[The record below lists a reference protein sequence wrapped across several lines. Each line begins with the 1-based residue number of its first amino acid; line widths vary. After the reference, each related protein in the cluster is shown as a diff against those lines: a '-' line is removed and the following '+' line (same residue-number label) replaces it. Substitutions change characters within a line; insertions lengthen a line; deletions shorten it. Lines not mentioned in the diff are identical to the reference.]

1 MNNFRYRLHIL
12 LFTAGSISSQKNVNA
27 LCDYAVF
34 CKWIPR
40 GVTFVFQPLC
50 LSQSRAPPFPI
61 QLYNWSDNG
70 VDGSLWRGL
79 CAECIQSNAGLQPVV
94 EFHYSS
100 EGELMVPSLQASLFC
115 FSFLHVQENK
125 NKRWIENS
133 VCWVST
139 FFFFKEYKL
148 RICASGLRTST
159 CKANPAQDL
168 NCSKSNVKMKYSL
181 SSLPLSLRWPLEG
194 YRSTFI
200 MT

>member
-1 MNNFRYRLHIL
+1 MNNFQCRLHIL
-12 LFTAGSISSQKNVNA
+12 LFTAGSISCLKNVNA

-34 CKWIPR
+34 REWIPR

-79 CAECIQSNAGLQPVV
+79 GAECIQSNVGLQPVV

-100 EGELMVPSLQASLFC
+100 EGELMVPSLQAPRFC

-125 NKRWIENS
+125 TKKMNRKQRVLGEHIS
-133 VCWVST
+133 
-139 FFFFKEYKL
+139 FFKEYKL

-159 CKANPAQDL
+159 CKANSAQDL
-168 NCSKSNVKMKYSL
+168 NCSKSNVKMKHSL
-181 SSLPLSLRWPLEG
+181 SGLPLSLRWPLEG

-200 MT
+200 IT